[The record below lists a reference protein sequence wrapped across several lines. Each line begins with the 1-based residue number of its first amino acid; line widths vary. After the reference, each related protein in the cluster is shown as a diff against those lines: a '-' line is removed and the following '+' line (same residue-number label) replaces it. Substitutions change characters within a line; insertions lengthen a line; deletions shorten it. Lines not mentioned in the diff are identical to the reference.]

1 MSFVFICATVH
12 VNLCDTFGC
21 KLFKTQF
28 LRSYCV
34 TPLFCLCLHADK
46 KTVQICR
53 SILLSKRPSGTA
65 NFHRQNVQ
73 CCVVATEFRRCV
85 CSGYQKVK
93 LCRKGTIS
101 ATGVVKGLQ
110 KVFPII
116 DTVSEF
122 RRCVCSGY
130 QKVKLCRKG
139 TISAT
144 GVVKGLQKVFPTI
157 DTV

>member
-1 MSFVFICATVH
+1 MQLYTSTFATLSAVNFSKHSF
-12 VNLCDTFGC
+12 
-21 KLFKTQF
+21 
-28 LRSYCV
+28 CV
-34 TPLFCLCLHADK
+34 LIRNAAVLSAIACR

-53 SILLSKRPSGTA
+53 SVLLSKRPSGTA

-93 LCRKGTIS
+93 LCRKGAIS
-101 ATGVVKGLQ
+101 ATSNDKCLQ
-110 KVFPII
+110 KAFPTI
-116 DTVSEF
+116 DTFSEF

-139 TISAT
+139 AISAT

>member
-1 MSFVFICATVH
+1 MQTKKPSKFAVAYYFRNVGQARQIFT
-12 VNLCDTFGC
+12 
-21 KLFKTQF
+21 
-28 LRSYCV
+28 
-34 TPLFCLCLHADK
+34 DK
-46 KTVQICR
+46 MCSVV
-53 SILLSKRPSGTA
+53 LLQR
-65 NFHRQNVQ
+65 NF
-73 CCVVATEFRRCV
+73 VVAFVRDI
-85 CSGYQKVK
+85 QKVK

-110 KVFPII
+110 KAFPTI

-139 TISAT
+139 AISAT